1 MEHTKKISLVA
12 ARFSPSITD
21 NMVKSAIDEAKKYSA
36 EVVRVVRVAGSYEM
50 PLAMKKVISKGDSE
64 AVVALAYIE
73 RGETLHGE
81 IMGHIV
87 HGELVKMSLEH
98 NIPLGI
104 GIIGPGATMEQA
116 IPRWDS
122 YARAAVRAAL
132 ALCDDLL
139 FE

>member
-1 MEHTKKISLVA
+1 MEQTKKISFVA

-21 NMVKSAIDEAKKYSA
+21 KMVESAIDEATKHDA

-50 PLAMKKVISKGDSE
+50 PLAMKKVMSKGDSD
-64 AVVALAYIE
+64 AVVALTYIE

-98 NIPLGI
+98 NVPLGI

-116 IPRWDS
+116 LPRWDS

-132 ALCDDLL
+132 ALHDDLL

>member
-1 MEHTKKISLVA
+1 MENKKISLVA

-21 NMVKSAIDEAKKYSA
+21 QMVASAMDEAKKYSA
-36 EVVRVVRVAGSYEM
+36 EVVRTVRVAGSYEM
-50 PLAMKKVISKGDSE
+50 PIAMQTVMEKKDSD

-81 IMGHIV
+81 VMGHVV
-87 HGELVKMSLEH
+87 HSELVRISLVH
-98 NIPLGI
+98 KIPLGI

-132 ALCDDLL
+132 ALCDDVQ